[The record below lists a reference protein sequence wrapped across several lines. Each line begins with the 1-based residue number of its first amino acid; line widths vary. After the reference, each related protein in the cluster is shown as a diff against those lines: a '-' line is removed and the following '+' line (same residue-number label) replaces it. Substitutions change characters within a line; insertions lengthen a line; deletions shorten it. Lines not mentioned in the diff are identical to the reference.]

1 MLLLTLSLMLFG
13 TKRVGAGGLLEIRFV
28 QYFDLTLRLE
38 NGNCCLPSCSGS
50 CDNYFEICFVHVGS
64 CITTGNFLTSPLPS
78 KPSVNVKNF
87 TLGQDLGNDLTNPIS
102 WSFYGAWP
110 KELNLT
116 FTVWNNSTNPPGKI
130 VSFHYSK
137 SSAFSGNLSSVITT
151 ADTYFN
157 KLFHF
162 AWQVTCA
169 DNFYGDD
176 CSTHCVPMDGV
187 GGHYNCSLNGTKI
200 CLPKWKDPHLNCT
213 NTDDKCLSN
222 PCHYGHCMSLVD
234 DYRCDCTIGFTGV
247 LCDSG

>member
-1 MLLLTLSLMLFG
+1 
-13 TKRVGAGGLLEIRFV
+13 
-28 QYFDLTLRLE
+28 
-38 NGNCCLPSCSGS
+38 
-50 CDNYFEICFVHVGS
+50 
-64 CITTGNFLTSPLPS
+64 
-78 KPSVNVKNF
+78 VKNF

-176 CSTHCVPMDGV
+176 CSTHCIPMDGM
-187 GGHYNCSLNGTKI
+187 GGHYNCSSNGIKT
-200 CLPKWKDPHLNCT
+200 CLLGWKDPYSNCT
-213 NTDDKCLSN
+213 TSKYCMLCVSLLAVSIEHASEPLDHQEQEFNPQIAILVCISN
-222 PCHYGHCMSLVD
+222 MD
-234 DYRCDCTIGFTGV
+234 F
-247 LCDSG
+247 